1 MLCRN
6 AFFLFGCDLILMI
19 WACFA
24 VVRLSKVFLRE
35 MGSQTPL
42 SSMETDVTSKILLVY
57 SASVFSERKLLMHSI
72 FCSLFATLGV
82 EQ

>member
-6 AFFLFGCDLILMI
+6 AFFLFGCDLILII

-35 MGSQTPL
+35 IGSHTPL
-42 SSMETDVTSKILLVY
+42 SSMETDVTSRILLVF
-57 SASVFSERKLLMHSI
+57 SASVCSERKLLTHSI
-72 FCSLFATLGV
+72 F
-82 EQ
+82 